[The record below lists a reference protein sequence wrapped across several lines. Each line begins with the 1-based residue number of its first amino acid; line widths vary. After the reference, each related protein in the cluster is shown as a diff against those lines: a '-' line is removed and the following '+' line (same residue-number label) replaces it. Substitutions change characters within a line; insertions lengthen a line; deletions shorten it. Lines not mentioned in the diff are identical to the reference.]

1 MKNVT
6 SARFPRNLYLP
17 TTVKCN
23 QVSEAKFTVKYNPK
37 NIIAI
42 ITYHVMQKSAIGL
55 VRREVTREE
64 GNKYLGLN
72 ETGRN
77 N

>member
-1 MKNVT
+1 MLHQHVFHVI
-6 SARFPRNLYLP
+6 SIYPRSNAIR
-17 TTVKCN
+17 C
-23 QVSEAKFTVKYNPK
+23 EAKYTVQYNPK

-42 ITYHVMQKSAIGL
+42 IRYYVMQKSAIGL

-64 GNKYLGLN
+64 DNKYLGLN